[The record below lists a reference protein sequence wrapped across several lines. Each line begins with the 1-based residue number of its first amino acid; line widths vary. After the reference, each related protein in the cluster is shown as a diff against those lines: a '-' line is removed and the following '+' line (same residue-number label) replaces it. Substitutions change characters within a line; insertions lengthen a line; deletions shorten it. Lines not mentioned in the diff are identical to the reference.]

1 MSRTLLPKLV
11 SVLFAAVVL
20 QSCSGEALAQQ
31 PHPSQASKSS
41 APVQPVPA
49 HQPPPKPVVSPPSAA
64 IQQYKL
70 SPSPIRTVPQV
81 IKPSSAPANPVLVPA
96 IPASPKTALTV
107 SKQPQT
113 GPASQS
119 TVPLANPRDAT
130 QLTNSLQNT
139 VSGKQLQPATSLNA
153 VSKPTISPSAIFV
166 PNAHPGPVSRSPFQ
180 DQSCAQASNCVL
192 FLRDCAHA
200 NMPHTDLTY
209 WNQKMAIRNV
219 FDPNSPKVG
228 DVAIIQITSGPYAQ
242 NGHVAEVS
250 SVNSDGTITIQEAN
264 YPNVG
269 FEYRTGT
276 PAQLNIAGYYDG
288 SK

>member
-1 MSRTLLPKLV
+1 
-11 SVLFAAVVL
+11 
-20 QSCSGEALAQQ
+20 
-31 PHPSQASKSS
+31 
-41 APVQPVPA
+41 
-49 HQPPPKPVVSPPSAA
+49 
-64 IQQYKL
+64 
-70 SPSPIRTVPQV
+70 
-81 IKPSSAPANPVLVPA
+81 
-96 IPASPKTALTV
+96 
-107 SKQPQT
+107 
-113 GPASQS
+113 
-119 TVPLANPRDAT
+119 
-130 QLTNSLQNT
+130 LQNT

>member
-1 MSRTLLPKLV
+1 
-11 SVLFAAVVL
+11 
-20 QSCSGEALAQQ
+20 
-31 PHPSQASKSS
+31 
-41 APVQPVPA
+41 
-49 HQPPPKPVVSPPSAA
+49 
-64 IQQYKL
+64 
-70 SPSPIRTVPQV
+70 
-81 IKPSSAPANPVLVPA
+81 
-96 IPASPKTALTV
+96 
-107 SKQPQT
+107 
-113 GPASQS
+113 
-119 TVPLANPRDAT
+119 
-130 QLTNSLQNT
+130 
-139 VSGKQLQPATSLNA
+139 
-153 VSKPTISPSAIFV
+153 
-166 PNAHPGPVSRSPFQ
+166 
-180 DQSCAQASNCVL
+180 
-192 FLRDCAHA
+192 
-200 NMPHTDLTY
+200 MPHTDLTY